1 MEALIRESGLGFLDF
16 EQAKESGDGKG
27 KKKPSKPA
35 PRTTGKKKGGADYG
49 KNAEWVAKCAA
60 ALKIKSPETVFF
72 NCPTEEALLAKKD
85 EIRRWILLSQPVMLV
100 RQSRPLNDEIS
111 QRWPLDIAII
121 DGLGFDSETFHV
133 VFPGGS
139 DRGRKEQKGGYIKL
153 GELLYR
159 TSDAMLMFYRPGA
172 SEPVK
177 KR

>member
-1 MEALIRESGLGFLDF
+1 
-16 EQAKESGDGKG
+16 
-27 KKKPSKPA
+27 
-35 PRTTGKKKGGADYG
+35 
-49 KNAEWVAKCAA
+49 
-60 ALKIKSPETVFF
+60 
-72 NCPTEEALLAKKD
+72 
-85 EIRRWILLSQPVMLV
+85 MLV

-121 DGLGFDSETFHV
+121 DGLGFDAETFHV

-159 TSDAMLMFYRPGA
+159 TSDAMLMFYRPGVA
-172 SEPVK
+172 EPAKK

>member
-1 MEALIRESGLGFLDF
+1 M
-16 EQAKESGDGKG
+16 
-27 KKKPSKPA
+27 
-35 PRTTGKKKGGADYG
+35 
-49 KNAEWVAKCAA
+49 AKCAA

-172 SEPVK
+172 TDMSK
-177 KR
+177 KKK